1 MIDVEKKGLA
11 KEVQLGATGLKI
23 MRMGMGGIPIQRL
36 SVDQSDRLLE
46 NAVAAGINFFDTA
59 RIYTDSESKFGR
71 ILSRHRSQVI
81 IASKSFSREA
91 AAILQDIDSSLKQLQ
106 TEYID
111 IYQCHNIAS
120 EKDLAKVLADDGA
133 VAGLVKA
140 KEQGKIRHIG
150 LSGHK
155 PWMVK
160 KALSV
165 FPFETIQIPCNF
177 METDALADLIP
188 LAKQR
193 QIGVIAMKPIGGG
206 NIREINLNFRFIFN
220 QGIDVAIPGMDSEK
234 QIAENVAALADLS
247 PLTEAEIA
255 CLQKEKDRLGDNF
268 CRRCEYCMPCPPG
281 LADIVFACL
290 EKLLFS
296 LRFEGLGLGADQRP
310 GQDLQGLRRLRRM
323 REKMSLPVEHARD
336 LPYNLGKNAGRQ
348 NRKRTI
354 KIVFASSVTRNKSC
368 VYNKMRSLKFRLLC
382 SISNCCLWE
391 LIGNGHRVIIFS
403 W

>member
-1 MIDVEKKGLA
+1 MIDSEKKELA

-36 SVDQSDRLLE
+36 SVDQSDLVLE

-71 ILSRHRSQVI
+71 ILSRHRDQVI

-91 AAILQDIDSSLKQLQ
+91 AAVLRDIDSSLEQLR
-106 TEYID
+106 TDYID

-120 EKDLAKVLADDGA
+120 ESDLEKVLAADGA

-155 PWMVK
+155 PRMVK
-160 KALSV
+160 KALSL

-188 LAKQR
+188 LAKQW
-193 QIGVIAMKPIGGG
+193 QVGVIAMKPIGGG

-234 QIAENVAALADLS
+234 QVAENVAALENLS
-247 PLTEAEIA
+247 SLTAAETA
-255 CLQKEKDRLGDNF
+255 CLQKEKDRLGDQF
-268 CRRCEYCMPCPPG
+268 CRRCEYCMPCPQGLPISFLHVLKNYYFLYDLKDWVWERINALAKTYKDCAACG
-281 LADIVFACL
+281 ECVQKCPYHLNMPEIFRTTWEKMLADKSDKAL
-290 EKLLFS
+290 KAEK
-296 LRFEGLGLGADQRP
+296 
-310 GQDLQGLRRLRRM
+310 
-323 REKMSLPVEHARD
+323 
-336 LPYNLGKNAGRQ
+336 
-348 NRKRTI
+348 
-354 KIVFASSVTRNKSC
+354 
-368 VYNKMRSLKFRLLC
+368 
-382 SISNCCLWE
+382 
-391 LIGNGHRVIIFS
+391 
-403 W
+403 